1 MSLHDFFNFRDFVK
15 KIRQNVADNFA
26 LNFANFFCEMEVSK
40 TSDLKNSIIEFYK
53 LHHNK
58 GKNNWSADNRDQ
70 MIRRIKSKIKEI
82 DQNMVAGMFD
92 NLKAKIHLAN
102 TNGLSSLL

>member
-1 MSLHDFFNFRDFVK
+1 MSAYYFFQFSRFCK
-15 KIRQNVADNFA
+15 KKLKFLSDHGIAYVEKHENPPNAPHIRPIENYWGI
-26 LNFANFFCEMEVSK
+26 
-40 TSDLKNSIIEFYK
+40 LKMKVYE
-53 LHHNK
+53 
-58 GKNNWSADNRDQ
+58 NNWSADNRDQ

>member
-1 MSLHDFFNFRDFVK
+1 MSVRDFFNFHDFVK
-15 KIRQNVADNFA
+15 KLKFLSDHGIAYVEKHENPQNAPRIRPIENYWGI
-26 LNFANFFCEMEVSK
+26 
-40 TSDLKNSIIEFYK
+40 LKMKVYE
-53 LHHNK
+53 
-58 GKNNWSADNRDQ
+58 NNWSADNCDQ